1 MMYDSTQL
9 DLDLRALRHNKEVTM
24 QQYHKICGAIEMV
37 EAMHKNALEAEQKA
51 VEEAKAAET
60 NDAATMDSAQE
71 AA

>member
-1 MMYDSTQL
+1 MKYDSTQL

-51 VEEAKAAET
+51 SDEA
-60 NDAATMDSAQE
+60 NDAATIDSAQK